1 MSSILTFFQTKF
13 DVVLL
18 FLRLVLGVFLLISGL
33 GKISG
38 FAVETFRELSVFL
51 PSITGPFIT
60 LLEVVGGLFLIFGLF
75 IRYTSLLFVVQFLVI
90 ILYVNLVVQKL
101 SLTDTEFSL
110 NLTILAG
117 ILVLLS
123 QGEGSCSLSKVLGI
137 DKRML

>member
-18 FLRLVLGVFLLISGL
+18 FLRLVLGVFLLRLGL
-33 GKISG
+33 EKIPG
-38 FAVETFRELSVFL
+38 FAVDTFRELGVFL

-75 IRYTSLLFVVQFLVI
+75 IRYTSLLFAVQFLVI

-101 SLTDTEFSL
+101 SLTDMEVSF

-123 QGEGSCSLSKVLGI
+123 QGEGSFSLSKVLGL

>member
-18 FLRLVLGVFLLISGL
+18 FLRLVLGVLLLRSGL
-33 GKISG
+33 GKIPG
-38 FAVETFRELSVFL
+38 FAVDTFRELSVFL

-75 IRYTSLLFVVQFLVI
+75 IRYTSLLFAVQFLVI

-101 SLTDTEFSL
+101 SLTDMRVSFHL
-110 NLTILAG
+110 AILAG

-123 QGEGSCSLSKVLGI
+123 RGEGSFSLSKVLGL